1 MSLTLRGPR
10 AAAARFDLPLTD
22 VTDTTGADYM
32 DLDWDE
38 ESVPVELMRSLIITL
53 GKAFHTLQFYDENNL
68 VRQRFV
74 DTLKSEFFRLWSE
87 LDKLVVRIDEDHIF
101 FGDSEVYRSKS
112 RNDSL
117 AFPFSKDGVREVPFL
132 PGRAL
137 HQIIKTTDPQK
148 YDIRVSDYLIT

>member
-1 MSLTLRGPR
+1 MSLTLPGPR
-10 AAAARFDLPLTD
+10 AAAARFDRLLTA
-22 VTDTTGADYM
+22 VTDTTGADDT

-38 ESVPVELMRSLIITL
+38 ESLPVELVRSLIVTL
-53 GKAFHTLQFYDENNL
+53 GKAFHTFQLYDENNP

-74 DTLKSEFFRLWSE
+74 DTLKSEFSRLWSE
-87 LDKLVVRIDEDHIF
+87 LDKLVVTIDEDHIF
-101 FGDSEVYRSKS
+101 FGDSEVCRSKS

-137 HQIIKTTDPQK
+137 HQIIKTTVPQK
-148 YDIRVSDYLIT
+148 YGIRVSDYLIT